1 MSTHAY
7 PGGQKGGSGSPPP
20 ARTGLMSTHAYPG
33 GQNGGSGSPPP
44 ARTGVEP
51 QAISNS
57 VATKMRTKVF
67 FIGFLLR
74 VSCAALRLGAGSGE
88 QKDIPFGG
96 FKRYGFNKAGY
107 REQGTGY
114 SRSSENRLPVT
125 GCRLQQMAI

>member
-1 MSTHAY
+1 MSTHE
-7 PGGQKGGSGSPPP
+7 
-20 ARTGLMSTHAYPG
+20 YPG

-51 QAISNS
+51 QVISNS
-57 VATKMRTKVF
+57 VAMKMRTKVF

-96 FKRYGFNKAGY
+96 FKRYGFMRRVARVADCGLAGQE
-107 REQGTGY
+107 RQLV
-114 SRSSENRLPVT
+114 SRI
-125 GCRLQQMAI
+125 G